1 MRKTCFN
8 MIYELAKKDK
18 RIVYI
23 GSDVGSGTL
32 QNMKEEMP
40 DQFYMEGIQE
50 QNIIGMATGLALSG
64 KIVYVNTIATFI
76 TRRCFE
82 QVLLDVGRH
91 NAKVRLL
98 ANGGGLVYSVLGH
111 THIAVDDIALM
122 RTVPNMTIVAP
133 CDAEEMKCLM
143 PQTVDYPHPMYIRFA
158 GDEPILPFRHVNIP
172 FANIVQFSTRPA
184 KALIITTG
192 ATTQLAMVIKNAVIM
207 HIPTIKP
214 LDDKAIS
221 IMALST
227 PKIITVE
234 EHCINGGLGT
244 AVLELLNKQGIN
256 KPVHRIGIP
265 DGYCDMYGTREE
277 QLQRYGIT
285 TEAIERAIVS

>member
-32 QNMKEEMP
+32 QQMKEEMP

-64 KIVYVNTIATFI
+64 KIVYVNTIATFL

-98 ANGGGLVYSVLGH
+98 ANGGGLVYSALGH
-111 THIAVDDIALM
+111 THVAPDDIALM
-122 RTVPNMTIVAP
+122 RTIPNMTIVCP
-133 CDAEEMKCLM
+133 CDADEMKRLM
-143 PQTVDYPHPMYIRFA
+143 PQTVDYPGPMYIRFG
-158 GDEPILPFRHVNIP
+158 GDAEVVDMIDHKIGEGVIKQWGTQ
-172 FANIVQFSTRPA
+172 AI
-184 KALIITTG
+184 IITTG
-192 ATTQLAMVIKNAVIM
+192 TMLQVVMG
-207 HIPTIKP
+207 IPDVTIVYLPRIKP
-214 LDDKAIS
+214 LNPQIPIWAS
-221 IMALST
+221 LH
-227 PKIITVE
+227 PKVVTVE
-234 EHCINGGLGT
+234 EHYINGGLGT
-244 AVLELLNKQGIN
+244 AVLELLNEHGIN
-256 KPVHRIGIP
+256 KPVKRIGIP
-265 DGYCDMYGTREE
+265 EGYCDLYGTREE
-277 QLQRYGIT
+277 QLKYYGIT
-285 TEAIERAIVS
+285 TEAIERAILSG